1 MNFAREMIIKYSP
14 LHLIANVFYGG
25 RTELIEE
32 EGKNLYLNGKTKMCA
47 VTSSEEISFPLN
59 ISVDGLTCVHVR
71 RHIQTLWNNSNLYMR
86 SPCSH
91 QAFKTPLIANLSA
104 NNHWMN
110 DVISNTEIKLSLKKR
125 KKKKNRGNNTQTV
138 IIRKSAFSH
147 LQLDMRLMASFFF
160 FCVKDMANKKI
171 TTQIVL

>member
-14 LHLIANVFYGG
+14 LQLIVNVFYGG

-71 RHIQTLWNNSNLYMR
+71 RHVQTLWNNSNLYMR

-91 QAFKTPLIANLSA
+91 RAFKTPLIANLSA
-104 NNHWMN
+104 NSHWMN

-125 KKKKNRGNNTQTV
+125 KKKKKQRKQHTDCHNTK
-138 IIRKSAFSH
+138 ICIF
-147 LQLDMRLMASFFF
+147 ASTAGYVFDGFFF
-160 FCVKDMANKKI
+160 FALKTWPIKR
-171 TTQIVL
+171 